1 MCKIFFF
8 EIHLPD
14 IMEILTKEDMHYR
27 RYEHVDCHEYNQ
39 GIKLARAPV
48 KGKQLQTETKAMEE
62 RLSIIRVA

>member
-1 MCKIFFF
+1 
-8 EIHLPD
+8 
-14 IMEILTKEDMHYR
+14 MEILTKEDMHYR

-48 KGKQLQTETKAMEE
+48 EGKQLQTETMAMEE